1 MKTII
6 NETYFANID
15 EDAINFYNTHGW
27 VVIENGIVGD
37 LLNDSLESWEQHRLQ
52 CAKEMG
58 ISFDKYKMEISQWR
72 DLWTLGGTFRE
83 ILDSEVSVRAIA
95 QRGMDWS
102 GVRLLHDHIIAKPSG
117 S

>member
-37 LLNDSLESWEQHRLQ
+37 LLNDSLN
-52 CAKEMG
+52 
-58 ISFDKYKMEISQWR
+58 
-72 DLWTLGGTFRE
+72 
-83 ILDSEVSVRAIA
+83 
-95 QRGMDWS
+95 RGSSTDAMRKRN
-102 GVRLLHDHIIAKPSG
+102 GH
-117 S
+117 